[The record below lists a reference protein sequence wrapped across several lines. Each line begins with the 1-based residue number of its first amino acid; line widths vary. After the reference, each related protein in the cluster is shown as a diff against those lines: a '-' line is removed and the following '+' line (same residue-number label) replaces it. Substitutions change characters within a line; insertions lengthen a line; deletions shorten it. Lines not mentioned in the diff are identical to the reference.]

1 LFFQDDELLKA
12 RYEMLQ
18 VRINFYLQRCQQ
30 YINNFHQENL
40 EMITEKL
47 TQSIDK
53 QHDQISGPEIRKLT
67 TVANTALKNL
77 LSFEEAY

>member
-1 LFFQDDELLKA
+1 
-12 RYEMLQ
+12 
-18 VRINFYLQRCQQ
+18 
-30 YINNFHQENL
+30 
-40 EMITEKL
+40 MITEKL